1 MRRGL
6 ELMERKRIR
15 LLPYV
20 LTFEHSP
27 SLNNGTNSSL
37 RFDHL
42 SSLNIGANS
51 RGKVF
56 FKL

>member
-1 MRRGL
+1 
-6 ELMERKRIR
+6 MERKRIR